1 MGILCSFYHKERIAY
16 AKRKSNG
23 ASETSHHRCT
33 PFRSEIDFPSLHRD
47 GPATKCN
54 KNKGRMGIYRGL
66 RSFLCHQGE
75 TGYHIFQDRP
85 GGKTLDIKSCDER
98 LTGRIDELFTVLS
111 ETLPGSTEVTAESAR
126 QSHKVQRVLTSSQ
139 QSHKVQRVLT
149 SSQQSHKEQKILTS
163 SQQSHKEQS
172 TDVITV
178 KPQRMESTDVITA
191 KSQRTES
198 NDVISLDEDVERIFA
213 RHHNGMRIIT

>member
-23 ASETSHHRCT
+23 ASETSHHCCT
-33 PFRSEIDFPSLHRD
+33 PFRSEIDFSSLHRE

-75 TGYHIFQDRP
+75 TGCYIFQDRP

-139 QSHKVQRVLT
+139 QSHKEQKILTSSQKVTKNRVLT

-163 SQQSHKEQS
+163 SQ
-172 TDVITV
+172 
-178 KPQRMESTDVITA
+178 
-191 KSQRTES
+191 
-198 NDVISLDEDVERIFA
+198 
-213 RHHNGMRIIT
+213 